1 MTSDGRRGVKRKGRA
16 NERSIERRK
25 GTRLLFRASFKASCI
40 LVHGHRHRLRC
51 RETTRCS
58 PVVGKRSRHV
68 HNDQGSE
75 RYTSSPTLPLCARAR
90 VCECSVSAVY
100 GDRRRHLPSSLAL
113 LLRPASLRYERRDF
127 LPDEDTISDSRPGFP
142 SRPDLGLM
150 YKNKLVRRAT
160 HATALV
166 YVRGGVTMNSNV
178 CRRLAEDIHRF
189 SFASTRLRIPPYLAR
204 SKNGRAIL
212 YIRMIKIYT

>member
-1 MTSDGRRGVKRKGRA
+1 M
-16 NERSIERRK
+16 
-25 GTRLLFRASFKASCI
+25 
-40 LVHGHRHRLRC
+40 LVSVADTYT
-51 RETTRCS
+51 TTRGRNVTHPQPHPPS
-58 PVVGKRSRHV
+58 P
-68 HNDQGSE
+68 
-75 RYTSSPTLPLCARAR
+75 CARAR
-90 VCECSVSAVY
+90 ACVCSVSAVY

-189 SFASTRLRIPPYLAR
+189 PFASTRLRIPPYLAR

-212 YIRMIKIYT
+212 YIRMIKKYT

>member
-1 MTSDGRRGVKRKGRA
+1 M
-16 NERSIERRK
+16 
-25 GTRLLFRASFKASCI
+25 
-40 LVHGHRHRLRC
+40 LVSVADTYT
-51 RETTRCS
+51 TTRGRNVTHPQPHPPS
-58 PVVGKRSRHV
+58 
-68 HNDQGSE
+68 
-75 RYTSSPTLPLCARAR
+75 LCAR

-212 YIRMIKIYT
+212 YIRMIKKYT

>member
-1 MTSDGRRGVKRKGRA
+1 M
-16 NERSIERRK
+16 
-25 GTRLLFRASFKASCI
+25 
-40 LVHGHRHRLRC
+40 LVSVADTYT
-51 RETTRCS
+51 TTRGRNVTHPAPPS
-58 PVVGKRSRHV
+58 LSV
-68 HNDQGSE
+68 
-75 RYTSSPTLPLCARAR
+75 RAR

-189 SFASTRLRIPPYLAR
+189 PFASTRNPSAPALSCSIEERTGDPVH
-204 SKNGRAIL
+204 SNDK
-212 YIRMIKIYT
+212 KIYIVRINKKDCRNK

>member
-1 MTSDGRRGVKRKGRA
+1 M
-16 NERSIERRK
+16 
-25 GTRLLFRASFKASCI
+25 
-40 LVHGHRHRLRC
+40 LVSVADTYT
-51 RETTRCS
+51 TTRGRNVTHPAPPS
-58 PVVGKRSRHV
+58 LSV
-68 HNDQGSE
+68 
-75 RYTSSPTLPLCARAR
+75 RAR

-142 SRPDLGLM
+142 AFPSRPDLGLM

-189 SFASTRLRIPPYLAR
+189 PFASTRNPSVPVLSCSIEERTGDPVH
-204 SKNGRAIL
+204 SNDKKNIHSS
-212 YIRMIKIYT
+212 YK